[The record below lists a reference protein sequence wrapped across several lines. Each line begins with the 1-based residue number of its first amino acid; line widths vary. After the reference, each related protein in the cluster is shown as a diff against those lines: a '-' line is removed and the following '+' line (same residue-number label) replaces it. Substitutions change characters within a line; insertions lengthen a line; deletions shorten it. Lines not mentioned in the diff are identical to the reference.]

1 MIVKVKKSNKSNK
14 TKKNFLSNSSSRAPY
29 IIYMKIFG
37 PGIKYKIHIILK
49 NVILKLFWKD
59 HNKKTEFS
67 YTLNKYL
74 ITKVS

>member
-1 MIVKVKKSNKSNK
+1 MIIKVKKLNKSNI

-49 NVILKLFWKD
+49 NVILKLF
-59 HNKKTEFS
+59 
-67 YTLNKYL
+67 
-74 ITKVS
+74 